1 MATRAGRSETLFLR
15 LLLLAGLSVTI
26 MVADHRT
33 DYLQSLRSILAAAI
47 VPVQWVAAVPSRV
60 VDSINSWLES
70 EEDVRARLDRLR
82 NEHVQLKAQLQR
94 LQAMESEN
102 ASLRRLL
109 AAAEQVP
116 DKVLM
121 AELVEVSLDPYTH
134 KILVNRGFRD
144 GIYVGQPVLDQ
155 EGVMGQ
161 VTEIMPFSSAV
172 TLITDPSHGLP
183 VQVRRNGLRAIAL
196 GTGQSDELKIS
207 YLTPNADIQVGDILV
222 TSGLGGRFP
231 RGYPVA
237 EVKELISDASEAFL
251 RIAADPVAR
260 LDRTNQVLL
269 VWHGLAKQADPAQQ
283 PDPAAQT
290 EPPEPAAAGQ

>member
-1 MATRAGRSETLFLR
+1 
-15 LLLLAGLSVTI
+15 
-26 MVADHRT
+26 
-33 DYLQSLRSILAAAI
+33 
-47 VPVQWVAAVPSRV
+47 
-60 VDSINSWLES
+60 
-70 EEDVRARLDRLR
+70 
-82 NEHVQLKAQLQR
+82 
-94 LQAMESEN
+94 
-102 ASLRRLL
+102 
-109 AAAEQVP
+109 
-116 DKVLM
+116 
-121 AELVEVSLDPYTH
+121 
-134 KILVNRGFRD
+134 
-144 GIYVGQPVLDQ
+144 
-155 EGVMGQ
+155 
-161 VTEIMPFSSAV
+161 
-172 TLITDPSHGLP
+172 
-183 VQVRRNGLRAIAL
+183 
-196 GTGQSDELKIS
+196 LKIS